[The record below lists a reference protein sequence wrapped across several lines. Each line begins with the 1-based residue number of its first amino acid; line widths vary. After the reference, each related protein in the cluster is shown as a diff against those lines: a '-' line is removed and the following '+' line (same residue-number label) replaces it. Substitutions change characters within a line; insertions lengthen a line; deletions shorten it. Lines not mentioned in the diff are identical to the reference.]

1 MYRIWDNSETPKDKV
16 HQKIMEELNIFME
29 RLPSAT
35 DRHLFSRMVS
45 ECCDKYCEAI
55 KSMEGDDPSLLT
67 PLIMALLADQQ
78 LMVNRLKHHGRN
90 NESSR

>member
-1 MYRIWDNSETPKDKV
+1 LYTSQTLKDKTY
-16 HQKIMEELNIFME
+16 QKIMEQLNGFIE
-29 RLPSAT
+29 HLPSEE

-45 ECCDKYCEAI
+45 QCCDKYCEAI
-55 KSMEGDDPSLLT
+55 KSMEGNDPTLLT

-78 LMVNRLKHHGRN
+78 LMVNRLKHHWRN